1 MASARIH
8 AIGTIAPGI
17 AFGHAAHAMPRLDLA
32 GVTAPTPDGG
42 TWFDAKQMLP
52 GIKHRYLNDT
62 VRYSLAAALRCR
74 QSAGDDIAPERLGVF
89 LGTAVADFA
98 VRDQFDHVV
107 IANGADALNTVSA
120 PNISANIAAAH
131 VAIACHARA
140 FSTTLTSPFLAGF
153 ESLYLGVQALR
164 LGQCDQVLAIAA
176 EESLPAG
183 ADCQV
188 LPGALAL
195 QLATDAHPETAG
207 RRLRTLCW
215 ARHCEPSNA
224 TTRLIDAV
232 AALPPALRQDARL
245 VVLRDDSPIASELA
259 LHCADAWH
267 AREDVVGNL
276 KGTTEEIVLRGPG
289 ALEPML
295 RAAHWLTV
303 DHPVVLLAI
312 HERRFLAFVIH
323 H

>member
-1 MASARIH
+1 MTSARLR
-8 AIGTIAPGI
+8 AIGVIAPGI
-17 AFGHAAHAMPRLDLA
+17 ALGHAAHEMPRLDLA
-32 GVTAPTPDGG
+32 RITSPIPDT
-42 TWFDAKQMLP
+42 TWFDAKQLLP

-74 QSAGDDIAPERLGVF
+74 QSAGDDIAADRLGVV
-89 LGTAVADFA
+89 LGTTVADFA
-98 VRDQFDHVV
+98 VRDQFDHAV
-107 IANGADALNTVSA
+107 IADGAEALNTVSA

-164 LGQCDQVLAIAA
+164 LGQCEQLLAIAA
-176 EESLPAG
+176 EESLPAS
-183 ADCQV
+183 ADCDV

-195 QLATDAHPETAG
+195 QLAADAGNETPG

-215 ARHCEPSNA
+215 ARHSGTSNA
-224 TTRLIDAV
+224 STSLADAV
-232 AALPPALRQDARL
+232 EALPPALRQDARL
-245 VVLRDDSPIASELA
+245 VVMRDDSRIAGELA
-259 LHCADAWH
+259 LHCASALH
-267 AREDVVGNL
+267 ARGDVLGNI

-289 ALEPML
+289 ALEPLL
-295 RAAHWLTV
+295 RATHWLTV
-303 DHPVVLLAI
+303 DSPVVLLAI
-312 HERRFLAFVIH
+312 HERRFLAFLIH

>member
-1 MASARIH
+1 MTSARLR
-8 AIGTIAPGI
+8 AIGALAPGI
-17 AFGHAAHAMPRLDLA
+17 AIGHAA
-32 GVTAPTPDGG
+32 GG

-74 QSAGDDIAPERLGVF
+74 QSAGDEIAADRLGVF

-98 VRDQFDHVV
+98 VRDQFDHAV
-107 IANGADALNTVSA
+107 IADGADALNTVSA

-131 VAIACHARA
+131 VAIACDARA

-153 ESLYLGVQALR
+153 ETLYLGVQALH
-164 LGQCDQVLAIAA
+164 LGRCEQVLAITA
-176 EESLPAG
+176 EELLPAS
-183 ADCQV
+183 ADCDV
-188 LPGALAL
+188 LPGALAV
-195 QLATDAHPETAG
+195 QLAADGGSEVPG
-207 RRLRTLCW
+207 RRLLPLCW
-215 ARHCEPSNA
+215 ARHCGRSNA
-224 TTRLIDAV
+224 STGLAVAV
-232 AALPPALRQDARL
+232 AALPPGLRQDARL
-245 VVLRDDSPIASELA
+245 VVLRDDSRIAGELA
-259 LHCADAWH
+259 LHCVNALQ
-267 AREDVVGNL
+267 ARGNVVGNT
-276 KGTTEEIVLRGPG
+276 KGTTEEVVLSGPG

-312 HERRFLAFVIH
+312 HERRFLAFLIH